1 MLLEDSWENLN
12 VEGFPDKDIV
22 IRGKRRNG
30 KERERKKNEVKGEE
44 TVFWTISEFL
54 DTDLYLLIYL
64 LFCFR
69 EAYKG
74 NNNSRGWEESVWY
87 DQVCCWHP
95 ASKFIQAK
103 ESSNKAEDYVT
114 TAPHREQCVFSQH
127 CSYSK
132 IYGSYSKSL
141 AS

>member
-1 MLLEDSWENLN
+1 MLLKDSWEKLN

-64 LFCFR
+64 LFCFL

-74 NNNSRGWEESVWY
+74 TNNSRGWEVY
-87 DQVCCWHP
+87 DMTRFAVDTLLVN
-95 ASKFIQAK
+95 SFRLK
-103 ESSNKAEDYVT
+103 KALTKLRTMLQQHLTENNVFFLN
-114 TAPHREQCVFSQH
+114 TAVIVRFMAPTPRV
-127 CSYSK
+127 
-132 IYGSYSKSL
+132 
-141 AS
+141 